1 MLNVKALYTA
11 YEKGELK
18 AIPVKLQGWVK
29 TNRNNGTIGFIEF
42 NDGSAFKG
50 VQIVYEKIRL
60 ITLLKLIN
68 IALERRLKFTEKL
81 C

>member
-50 VQIVYEKIRL
+50 VQIVYEKNKIDNFAEVDKYR
-60 ITLLKLIN
+60 T
-68 IALERRLKFTEKL
+68 ERA
-81 C
+81 